1 MHGQG
6 PDGRRVRGPGD
17 VNADGGVPVDGEAP
31 ADGGAPAGVEQAP
44 DGEALPA
51 GEAPAPRMLLV
62 SGAGGAGRTTV
73 AAAGAVAAARS
84 GRRTLLLSGEASATL
99 EAVLGMPE
107 GSLAAAGVPG
117 GTETG
122 EAAGAVVPGTDGFLR
137 AARTD
142 SGEHFRHAAVALQER
157 GRKVLDLLGSQPLD
171 EDELTELPGADALTL
186 LSALRAVHAAGEWDT
201 LVVDLPPAPVA
212 LRTLALP
219 AQLRRYL
226 RRLLPAERQAA
237 RALRPA
243 LAQLAGVPM
252 PADALYATA
261 ARWDAELADVQGLL
275 ASSGTTVRLVAEP
288 GPSAARALRL
298 GRAGL
303 GLYGLPLEAVVANR
317 VVPSGSPDAWT
328 ASLSAQQQTV
338 LKTWREECGPDGVPV
353 CELPHLGREPRGA
366 GDLLR
371 LAPETAGTGATPDAE
386 VSSAEASSAGPAS
399 HRAAPQETHGG
410 KAPGRETYGADGA
423 VEDRLARDGLLVWR
437 LALPA
442 VRKEEL
448 DLVRRGDE
456 LILGVGPYRR
466 VFPLPSALRRC
477 RVVGA
482 SLDGG
487 ELRVR
492 CAPDPALW
500 PEGGDR

>member
-1 MHGQG
+1 L
-6 PDGRRVRGPGD
+6 DG
-17 VNADGGVPVDGEAP
+17 
-31 ADGGAPAGVEQAP
+31 
-44 DGEALPA
+44 
-51 GEAPAPRMLLV
+51 
-62 SGAGGAGRTTV
+62 
-73 AAAGAVAAARS
+73 
-84 GRRTLLLSGEASATL
+84 
-99 EAVLGMPE
+99 
-107 GSLAAAGVPG
+107 
-117 GTETG
+117 
-122 EAAGAVVPGTDGFLR
+122 
-137 AARTD
+137 
-142 SGEHFRHAAVALQER
+142 
-157 GRKVLDLLGSQPLD
+157 
-171 EDELTELPGADALTL
+171 DELTELPGADAFAL
-186 LSALRAVHAAGEWDT
+186 LSAVRAAHAAGEWDT
-201 LVVDLPPAPVA
+201 LVVDLPPTPVA

-243 LAQLAGVPM
+243 LAQLVGVPM
-252 PADALYATA
+252 PTDALYATA
-261 ARWDAELADVQGLL
+261 DRWDVELADVQGLM
-275 ASSGTTVRLVAEP
+275 ASPGTTVRFVAEP
-288 GPSAARALRL
+288 GPLAAEALRL

-328 ASLSAQQQTV
+328 ASLSGQQQTV
-338 LKTWREECGPDGVPV
+338 LKAWREECASEGVPV
-353 CELPHLGREPRGA
+353 RELPHLGREPRGA

-371 LAPETAGTGATPDAE
+371 LAPETAGTDGGTDGTTGP
-386 VSSAEASSAGPAS
+386 SGPTGSTGPA
-399 HRAAPQETHGG
+399 
-410 KAPGRETYGADGA
+410 GA
-423 VEDRLARDGLLVWR
+423 VEDRLAQDGLLVWR
-437 LALPA
+437 FALPA

-456 LILGVGPYRR
+456 LILGAGPYRR

-500 PEGGDR
+500 PHGTDR